1 MTTPEPNLPE
11 SNPPASPNRLST
23 DRLLAFSAVFL
34 SLAAL
39 VVAIFQTAILR
50 EQQRASAWPHLQ
62 LGTSMIDGA
71 YAMTL
76 GNNGVGPAI
85 VREVDID
92 FDGRDYASLKAVFDA
107 EIRGASA
114 IDTLDYG
121 HYYWDVETGD
131 VLAIQQE
138 IDLFRVVNAPAAAE
152 TVAEAF
158 ADPRFRFA
166 IRYADVYGNEWL
178 LRDGEVTEL

>member
-1 MTTPEPNLPE
+1 MPEPV
-11 SNPPASPNRLST
+11 PPPRPNRLST
-23 DRLLAFSAVFL
+23 DRLLAISAVFL

-62 LGTSMIDGA
+62 YGISMLDGD
-71 YAMTL
+71 YAMRL

-85 VREVDID
+85 VREVAID
-92 FDGRDYASLKAVFDA
+92 FDGRAYPSLKAVFDA
-107 EIRGASA
+107 EVRRASE

-121 HYYWDVETGD
+121 HYFWGLEPGD

-138 IDLFRVVNAPAAAE
+138 IDLFRVVNSPAAAGL
-152 TVAEAF
+152 VAETFTA
-158 ADPRFRFA
+158 PRLHLA